1 MINDKPADGVVADQA
16 AIDTTQQ
23 PQGDKP
29 SQPQGDKPE
38 QPAERLFSQ
47 ADVDRIIA
55 KRLNEAKAA
64 WEKSKELTELERL
77 KAENQELQTKV
88 QLATAFEGFEK
99 AAVKAG
105 ARNVRGLFKL
115 LRDEM
120 EITSRGEIK
129 DLDVLLKQAKAEYPE
144 FFLQASQQA
153 NNDFG
158 AKQQNA
164 PQQMNDLIRRAF
176 GIKQ

>member
-1 MINDKPADGVVADQA
+1 
-16 AIDTTQQ
+16 
-23 PQGDKP
+23 
-29 SQPQGDKPE
+29 
-38 QPAERLFSQ
+38 
-47 ADVDRIIA
+47 
-55 KRLNEAKAA
+55 
-64 WEKSKELTELERL
+64 
-77 KAENQELQTKV
+77 
-88 QLATAFEGFEK
+88 
-99 AAVKAG
+99 
-105 ARNVRGLFKL
+105 
-115 LRDEM
+115 M